1 MASTKVTF
9 VTGTAEVRRRDPNSP
24 RVYTGGPQMEQPHL
38 TTEPNTPSQVTYVD
52 GKCTCCPYGY
62 HIDLDFLNFCRDLE
76 SGSTLRNL
84 KRIQRTKRKLRKS
97 MELMLDEQDGIVPVP
112 TSAPPDVVHSTE
124 AGRLMHMV
132 NYERSATHRILSHI
146 DNSVGSTIA
155 NIDGRGDH
163 RFASTSD
170 SEDAYSPHSPH
181 RRFMDESGNMAPSF
195 STSGRTDSMSSLSS
209 VSTVSSDA
217 AMMYQAQLY
226 QQQQQQHYQHSLTQ
240 KTTTKVVENPVLEMG
255 TAEMRHY
262 STSSSAQLMEVP
274 LRTPPTP
281 PPRASPD
288 VNQMSLQSVR
298 EAMAVSLQRLRE
310 LEEQVKTIPILQV
323 RISVLKEEKRLL
335 NLQLKASKASSR
347 SVAATRSIGVSE
359 DRVDM
364 LSPQHKTPPPTLPK
378 PGRRKSV
385 GVGEHSV
392 IEPYNLQPDLPTGYT
407 ICENET
413 HTEIYSSTK
422 MVTTQIH
429 PPSLSMS
436 FMQNRSQESMRES
449 RLSSSGSHETPHF
462 TINQIKRN
470 GPRPLTRTVG
480 VGEGN
485 VFDAS
490 GLHVHEKEFR
500 TVLMSQGGVAK
511 RNVGIECR
519 VPTRDVG
526 VLFKC
531 DEEKPETRTVGVNV
545 NYDTSSIVTSLDF
558 RGETELR
565 MALQGVLQRNVR
577 SVGTNCNFR
586 TQTMDSSTNT
596 SSHSGVSVGTGDD
609 QTMRIDVEIRPATI
623 RKSVGATAKPD
634 SVNKCVST
642 EKGWMLDAS
651 TNTYQADRMHRSV
664 MTEKQRQSFAAT
676 NTESVLTRCSSN
688 QTDMKM
694 FIAMDQIK
702 HSSSNTEKPIV
713 YSVPVNTEPIK
724 TYSIGVNT
732 VEKVSDLFKPPPEQK
747 TMVTTTESTTLFTQK
762 KPLMVDRGV
771 GDGVIQEDDQYM
783 FSETTEVI
791 TIPKVMTA
799 EEKILQR
806 GASQAS
812 AFLTKSHEVSAVSD
826 STSTVSE
833 SHVDDGNNH
842 YTSFERS
849 RRSTAPS
856 SHGQEAEETASTYKM
871 VTDQASMP
879 PQRNEDGSFQET
891 IVEHYIITKD
901 GKRLISEEKTTKSS
915 AGNNHSFKRYSDDQG
930 KEKVGSWKSG
940 LSDAKG
946 SFYSSRSSSD
956 TDGFNGER
964 AADGGNIT
972 SSTHYSNVGSSD
984 VDGGRF
990 TSSTFHSSTKLDNS
1004 KTISGQSSTDSSKMF
1019 SDPGTVGMP
1028 RMDKSSATI
1037 VTNPYRTV
1045 ENLAAAMSVADSS
1058 DCVDASGS
1066 RTRQV
1071 SKTSSE
1077 GNLFKVQK
1085 KSSTSKKDPIKTMET
1100 IFDMRR
1106 TGSVEDF
1113 MPDNIRKY
1121 MSIDPSNSKD
1131 SGFGEDLLQRFSEE
1145 SSKKT
1150 VEGMPYTVR
1159 VSKTVTT
1166 RRSTKSGDKV
1176 SVQETKTVEGE
1187 DGKVITTVTETDK
1200 DGNTVSRPGD
1210 ASSAL
1215 SSASRAFQSFG
1226 ESDTKGLD
1234 SNLWSS
1240 AASGGMSYSESVITS
1255 VGQGDSS
1262 EDCVPEHSYGSLD
1275 RRTGKLKSILKHS
1288 KSEAD
1293 QMNEKRGITF
1303 AETVKGGTGSSSE
1316 EAVNSSDSDDSTTSF
1331 EEGSYDSQQGQVIYR
1346 CKDDEAI
1353 AQGIPGAQMFDQ
1365 NIRETYELT
1374 SEVRQACS
1382 VLANY
1387 LQDSTTTQTKELN
1400 ASQAVVQQEWF
1411 QVSSLKLSSDHQVED
1426 FLSSVNEISKRLLEY
1441 IVNMADANGNT
1452 AIHYCISHCN
1462 FHIASLLLDSEVCD
1476 IDRQNKAGYTPI
1488 MLAGLAEG
1496 HNSGQL
1502 EVVKRI
1508 FSLGDVNAK
1517 AVSDQQTALMLA
1529 ASHGRV
1535 HTVRLLVEAGAD
1547 LNAQDEDG
1555 STALMC
1561 ACEHGHLD
1569 IVNFLLAQPSID
1581 ASIVDNENSSALT
1594 VAMEAGHKDVGV
1606 VLYKHLNFSKHNSA
1620 TASLK
1625 KRKSPSSPTP
1635 R

>member
-9 VTGTAEVRRRDPNSP
+9 VTGTAEVRRRDPNNRQQQYLDP
-24 RVYTGGPQMEQPHL
+24 DMEQPHL
-38 TTEPNTPSQVTYVD
+38 TTEPSTPSQITYVD

-97 MELMLDEQDGIVPVP
+97 MEIMLDEQDGVTPP
-112 TSAPPDVVHSTE
+112 PNSAPPDVVHSTE

-146 DNSVGSTIA
+146 DHSVGSTIA
-155 NIDGRGDH
+155 NIDGRSDH

-170 SEDAYSPHSPH
+170 SDDAYSPQSPQ
-181 RRFMDESGNMAPSF
+181 RRFPMERPLDESTHMAPSY

-226 QQQQQQHYQHSLTQ
+226 QQQQQQQQHSYQHSLTQ
-240 KTTTKVVENPVLEMG
+240 KTTTRVVENPVLEMG
-255 TAEMRHY
+255 TAEIKHY
-262 STSSSAQLMEVP
+262 STSSSAQLAEA
-274 LRTPPTP
+274 PTP

-288 VNQMSLQSVR
+288 MHQMSLQSVR
-298 EAMAVSLQRLRE
+298 EAMSVSLQRLRE
-310 LEEQVKTIPILQV
+310 LEEQVKPIPILQV

-335 NLQLKASKASSR
+335 NLQLKASQAKK
-347 SVAATRSIGVSE
+347 V
-359 DRVDM
+359 
-364 LSPQHKTPPPTLPK
+364 PPPTLPK
-378 PGRRKSV
+378 PVRTFSV
-385 GVGEHSV
+385 GVGDHSV
-392 IEPYNLQPDLPTGYT
+392 IEPYNLQPHLPTGYT

-413 HTEIYSSTK
+413 HTELYSSTK
-422 MVTTQIH
+422 VTTTQIH

-436 FMQNRSQESMRES
+436 FMHSRNQESFRET
-449 RLSSSGSHETPHF
+449 RLSSSGSLSHETPHF
-462 TINQIKRN
+462 TINQIKRSA
-470 GPRPLTRTVG
+470 PRPLTRTIG

-500 TVLMSQGGVAK
+500 TVLMNQGGVAK

-519 VPTRDVG
+519 VATRDVG
-526 VLFKC
+526 VLFQC

-545 NYDTSSIVTSLDF
+545 NYDTRDIITSLDF

-565 MALQGVLQRNVR
+565 MALRGVLQRNVR
-577 SVGTNCNFR
+577 SVATNCNFKP
-586 TQTMDSSTNT
+586 QTVDSGTYTNIQ
-596 SSHSGVSVGTGDD
+596 SGISVGTGDD
-609 QTMRIDVEIRPATI
+609 QIMRTDVEIRPATI
-623 RKSVGATAKPD
+623 RKSVGATVKPD
-634 SVNKCVST
+634 TINKTTTT
-642 EKGWMLDAS
+642 EKGWMLDAG
-651 TNTYQADRMHRSV
+651 TNTIQADRIHRSV

-676 NTESVLTRCSSN
+676 NTESVLTRGSPS
-688 QTDMKM
+688 QTDLKM
-694 FIAMDQIK
+694 FLAMDQIK
-702 HSSSNTEKPIV
+702 HSSCNTEKPTMF
-713 YSVPVNTEPIK
+713 SVPVNTDAVR
-724 TYSIGVNT
+724 TFSTGVNT
-732 VEKVSDLFKPPPEQK
+732 LEKVSDIFKQPIEQN
-747 TMVTTTESTTLFTQK
+747 TVLTSIESSKLLREK

-771 GDGVIQEDDQYM
+771 GDGVIEDEEQYM
-783 FSETTEVI
+783 FSETTEVV
-791 TIPKVMTA
+791 TQPQVLTVQ
-799 EEKILQR
+799 EEILQR
-806 GASQAS
+806 GANQAS

-833 SHVDDGNNH
+833 AHVDHGNTH
-842 YTSFERS
+842 FTSFERS
-849 RRSTAPS
+849 HRSTAPHTQKTVEKQS
-856 SHGQEAEETASTYKM
+856 SGSSTTSKTLQSPSGTEE
-871 VTDQASMP
+871 
-879 PQRNEDGSFQET
+879 GGFQET

-901 GKRLISEEKTTKSS
+901 GKRLISEEKTTKSA
-915 AGNNHSFKRYSDDQG
+915 AGNNHSFKQFTDEQTAG
-930 KEKVGSWKSG
+930 KHQTWKSES
-940 LSDAKG
+940 SDARTG
-946 SFYSSRSSSD
+946 SFSSQSVSQGHAVDGFSGGRNGDLISSTYYSNIGNRNYAGNSGNESSGFSSSPSYRN
-956 TDGFNGER
+956 TNM
-964 AADGGNIT
+964 T
-972 SSTHYSNVGSSD
+972 SSHNSAVNSSM
-984 VDGGRF
+984 
-990 TSSTFHSSTKLDNS
+990 SSEATGASRLE
-1004 KTISGQSSTDSSKMF
+1004 
-1019 SDPGTVGMP
+1019 
-1028 RMDKSSATI
+1028 KSSATI

-1045 ENLAAAMSVADSS
+1045 ENLFGAMSATDSPDS
-1058 DCVDASGS
+1058 VNAGGS
-1066 RTRQV
+1066 RSRQV

-1085 KSSTSKKDPIKTMET
+1085 KSSSSKRDSVKAMDT

-1113 MPDNIRKY
+1113 MPDSIRKY

-1145 SSKKT
+1145 SSSSKKT
-1150 VEGMPYTVR
+1150 VEGVPYTVK

-1200 DGNTVSRPGD
+1200 DGNTVV
-1210 ASSAL
+1210 
-1215 SSASRAFQSFG
+1215 RAADGSEATSTRSFQSFG
-1226 ESDTKGLD
+1226 ESDTRG
-1234 SNLWSS
+1234 S
-1240 AASGGMSYSESVITS
+1240 ASGLGGISYSESVITS
-1255 VGQGDSS
+1255 VGQGDLA
-1262 EDCVPEHSYGSLD
+1262 EDYLEEHSYGSLD

-1288 KSEAD
+1288 KSETD
-1293 QMNEKRGITF
+1293 QLNEKRGITF

-1331 EEGSYDSQQGQVIYR
+1331 EEGSYDSQQGQVVYR

-1353 AQGIPGAQMFDQ
+1353 AQGMPGAQMFDQ

-1374 SEVRQACS
+1374 HEVREACS
-1382 VLANY
+1382 VLATY
-1387 LQDSTTTQTKELN
+1387 LQDSTTIQSKELN

-1441 IVNMADANGNT
+1441 IVNMTDTNGNT
-1452 AIHYCISHCN
+1452 AIHYCVSHCN
-1462 FHIASLLLDSEVCD
+1462 FHIASLLLDSELCD

-1488 MLAGLAEG
+1488 MLAGLAEL
-1496 HNSGQL
+1496 NNLGQL

-1508 FSLGDVNAK
+1508 FSMGDVNTRA
-1517 AVSDQQTALMLA
+1517 ATTRQTALMLA
-1529 ASHGRV
+1529 ASHGRP
-1535 HTVRLLVEAGAD
+1535 HTVKMLVDAGAD
-1547 LNAQDEDG
+1547 LNAQDVDG

-1606 VLYKHLNFSKHNSA
+1606 VLYKHLNFSKPNSSA
-1620 TASLK
+1620 HVRRPMKFRFLHETTL
-1625 KRKSPSSPTP
+1625 
-1635 R
+1635 